1 MSRITHGMKRSVVI
15 SAEEQSAWDDVLL
28 HATEATRI
36 RCSDFDK
43 AVANLKATQDALGR
57 LLEILN

>member
-1 MSRITHGMKRSVVI
+1 MKRPVVI

-36 RCSDFDK
+36 RFSDSDK
-43 AVANLKATQDALGR
+43 AVANLKATQDA
-57 LLEILN
+57 

>member
-1 MSRITHGMKRSVVI
+1 MKSPVVI

-36 RCSDFDK
+36 RCSDSDK

-57 LLEILN
+57 LLEILNRDEK